1 MSDLRRLLAA
11 EWLELRTTRV
21 LHATFPTAV
30 ALSGA
35 AVAGVVAS
43 ADGAGAL
50 ASAHDLREALSSTG
64 AGALVVLVAG
74 IVLAAGG
81 HRHGTAV
88 DTFLTTPR
96 RSRVVAAK
104 LVVGAALGL
113 LVGIVSAVASV
124 AVASASYAA
133 RGATFPLGDGEVWAT
148 LAGTLVYTT
157 LFAVVGVGLGSLV
170 RNQVV
175 AVTAALAWVAV
186 VEHIF
191 IGFAAGLGRWL
202 PFEAG
207 QAIVRTPLDD
217 LLSPVAGTVVLA
229 LYGVAFALAGLQVTT
244 TRDV

>member
-1 MSDLRRLLAA
+1 MSDLANLISA
-11 EWLELRTTRV
+11 EWLKVRTTRL
-21 LHATFPTAV
+21 LHGTVPIAV
-30 ALSGA
+30 AISAA
-35 AVAGVVAS
+35 AVGGTVVAS
-43 ADGAGAL
+43 DGAGAL
-50 ASAHDLREALSSTG
+50 ESAHDVRRVLSSTG

-74 IVLAAGG
+74 IVLAAGE

-96 RSRVVAAK
+96 RDRVVAAK

-113 LVGIVSAVASV
+113 LVGVVTAVAAV
-124 AVASASYAA
+124 AVAGASYAA
-133 RGATFPLGDGEVWAT
+133 RDAPFPLDGGEVWAT
-148 LAGTLVYTT
+148 LAGTLAYTT
-157 LFAVVGVGLGSLV
+157 LFAVVGVGLGALV

-191 IGFAAGLGRWL
+191 IGFATNLGRWL

-217 LLSPVAGTVVLA
+217 LLSPLAGTAVLA
-229 LYGVAFALAGLQVTT
+229 LSAAAFTLAGLRATA